1 MDYKILRFYSQDVD
15 SISYDFKSYTYYLKE
30 PIVLKEEY
38 TLTLKQFLFDSYE
51 ALVYAPYTEGYR
63 LKDMYIADV
72 NNNDWG
78 ATTLGVYRYQ
88 DHNTN
93 STLIFE
99 VYKESS
105 TSPSKARLLGFN
117 DYDFDSDGFPQFLV
131 FQLNAGDPS
140 YNNITTTGYL
150 EHLTLGINFLWY
162 KTTDFKTTPTGTT
175 TPLIPPFDS
184 RKMKLFI
191 NDIDYDSEQY
201 ISSSKD
207 RSMGAMVA
215 FLERRKTIQME
226 MGEKYLLTLTPQVIT
241 KITLSLEDENQFG
254 INNYKI
260 YNFMNNTFDNF
271 SIVLLLK
278 KKNQVK
284 KKSNLILD
292 KR

>member
-15 SISYDFKSYTYYLKE
+15 RISYDFKSYTYHLKE
-30 PIVLKEEY
+30 PVVLKEEY
-38 TLTLKQFLFDSYE
+38 TLTLKQFVFDSYE
-51 ALVYAPYTEGYR
+51 AASWVASTTGYK
-63 LKDMYIADV
+63 LIDMYIAPAD
-72 NNNDWG
+72 NNDWG
-78 ATTLGVYRYQ
+78 DTTLGVYRYQ
-88 DHNTN
+88 EHNTN

-99 VYKESS
+99 VYKDSA

-117 DYDFDSDGFPQFLV
+117 DYDFDSDAFSQFLV
-131 FQLNAGDPS
+131 FQLNVGDPS
-140 YNNITTTGYL
+140 YNNIIVNGYM
-150 EHLTLGINFLWY
+150 EHLTLGINYLWY
-162 KTTDFKTTPTGTT
+162 KTTDFKVTPTGTT
-175 TPLIPPFDS
+175 SLLIPPVDS

-207 RSMGAMVA
+207 RTMGAMIA
-215 FLERRKTIQME
+215 FLERKKTIQME

-241 KITLSLEDENQFG
+241 KITLSLEDENGFG

-284 KKSNLILD
+284 KKSKLLLD